1 MTGGR
6 PIQIGEL
13 AEHVGVS
20 SRSLRHYE
28 QQGLLSPR
36 RGSNGY
42 RVYAELDL
50 VRASNIKELL
60 DTGLTTADVR
70 QYLDE
75 GCLDQPL
82 SGTARCAAELPTL
95 HQRLAHLDELIG
107 RLQRTRGT
115 LAAHTSALEDGV
127 IPG

>member
-1 MTGGR
+1 MTGER

-28 QQGLLSPR
+28 QQGLLSPT

-42 RVYAELDL
+42 RVFTEGDL
-50 VRASNIKELL
+50 VRAGNIKELL

-75 GCLDQPL
+75 GCLDRPL
-82 SGTARCAAELPTL
+82 SGTVPCAAELPTL
-95 HQRLAHLDELIG
+95 HQRLANLDELIG
-107 RLQRTRGT
+107 RLQRSREK

-127 IPG
+127 LPG

>member
-6 PIQIGEL
+6 PLQIGEL
-13 AEHVGVS
+13 AERVGVS

-28 QQGLLSPR
+28 QQGLLSPA

-42 RVYAELDL
+42 RIYAEIDL
-50 VRASNIKELL
+50 VRAGNIKELL

-75 GCLDQPL
+75 GCLDRPL
-82 SGTARCAAELPTL
+82 SGTVRCAAELPTL
-95 HQRLAHLDELIG
+95 HQRLANLDELID

-127 IPG
+127 RLG

>member
-6 PIQIGEL
+6 LMQIGEL

-28 QQGLLSPR
+28 QQGLLSPA

-42 RVYAELDL
+42 RVYAEIDL
-50 VRASNIKELL
+50 VRAGNIKELL

-75 GCLDQPL
+75 GCLDRPL
-82 SGTARCAAELPTL
+82 SGAVRCAAELPTL
-95 HQRLAHLDELIG
+95 QQRLANLDELIG
-107 RLQRTRGT
+107 RLQHTRGK
-115 LAAHTSALEDGV
+115 LAAHTSALENGV
-127 IPG
+127 LPG